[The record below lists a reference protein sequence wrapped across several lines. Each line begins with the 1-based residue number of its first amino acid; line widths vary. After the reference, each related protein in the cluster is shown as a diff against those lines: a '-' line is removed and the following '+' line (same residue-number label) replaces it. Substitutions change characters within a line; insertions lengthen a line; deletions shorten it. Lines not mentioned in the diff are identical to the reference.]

1 MAALSKT
8 ARWAY
13 TAKCT
18 IWRDLGTAENGD
30 DLGWSEPEIF
40 MCEYQ
45 GGLSAKIGNIGTEIT
60 AKNTFW
66 TELSTASIGDY
77 VLIGVSDNPE
87 PLDAGADRVMTV
99 LRYADSFYR
108 QADDFAIITGV

>member
-1 MAALSKT
+1 MSKL
-8 ARWAY
+8 ARWNY

-18 IWRDLGTAENGD
+18 IWRNLGFAENGD
-30 DLGWSEPEIF
+30 SLGWSEPEIF

-66 TELSTASIGDY
+66 TEFSEARKGDY
-77 VLIGVSDNPE
+77 VLIGESAISDPTE
-87 PLDAGADRVMTV
+87 AGADEVMTV